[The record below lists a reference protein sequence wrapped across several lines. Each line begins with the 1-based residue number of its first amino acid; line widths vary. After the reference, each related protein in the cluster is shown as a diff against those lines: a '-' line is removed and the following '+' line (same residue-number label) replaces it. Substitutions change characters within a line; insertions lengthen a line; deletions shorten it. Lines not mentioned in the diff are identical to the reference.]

1 LHHPLAD
8 IPTEHRIAVVRGF
21 LDIFRAAYVYTDGDL
36 ELALIIAAIRLGVLE
51 ERPMDISAIS
61 VITGIP
67 RSTVQRK
74 IKDERIPEA
83 LQILHDGRRVL
94 PVIPIVS
101 TGWAHLARDV
111 MQTFIRVAKQLG
123 LR

>member
-1 LHHPLAD
+1 MHSLAD

-21 LDIFRAAYVYTDGDL
+21 LDIFRTAYKYTAGDL

-51 ERPMDISAIS
+51 EKPMDISAIS

-74 IKDERIPEA
+74 IKDRRIPEA
-83 LQILHDGRRVL
+83 LQILQEGRRVL
-94 PVIPIVS
+94 PVIPVVS
-101 TGWAHLARDV
+101 PGWAHLAHGV
-111 MQTFIRVAKQLG
+111 MRTFIRVGKQLG
-123 LR
+123 LK